1 MPYNLIELIACP
13 MCKGVSFS
21 LKAFEE
27 YGNGDNNSI
36 KGRDTSAPQ
45 DNYNETENNYKIKT
59 GILFCNSCNR
69 WYPIVNGIHILL
81 PDNYR
86 DEKADK
92 EFLIKHKSDLNGVD
106 IDYENMFNPKLQE

>member
-13 MCKGVSFS
+13 MCRGVSFS

-27 YGNGDNNSI
+27 YGNLTGDSMEE
-36 KGRDTSAPQ
+36 RDKSNPEHK
-45 DNYNETENNYKIKT
+45 YNESGKHYKIKT

-92 EFLIKHKSDLNGVD
+92 DFLINHKADLNGID
-106 IDYENMFNPKLQE
+106 INYEKTFNLKL

>member
-13 MCKGVSFS
+13 MCRGVSFS

-27 YGNGDNNSI
+27 YGNSMNDSMKVSGKPDREH
-36 KGRDTSAPQ
+36 K
-45 DNYNETENNYKIKT
+45 YNESAENYKIKT

-69 WYPIVNGIHILL
+69 WYPIVEGVHILL

-92 EFLIKHKSDLNGVD
+92 EFLIKHKLDLNGMG
-106 IDYENMFNPKLQE
+106 IDYENMFNPKLPE

>member
-13 MCKGVSFS
+13 MCRGVSFS

-27 YGNGDNNSI
+27 YRNRTGDII
-36 KGRDTSAPQ
+36 KGHDAAYSVE
-45 DNYNETENNYKIKT
+45 NYNKSGENYKIKT

-69 WYPIVNGIHILL
+69 WYPIVDGIHILL

-86 DEKADK
+86 DEKDDK
-92 EFLIKHKSDLNGVD
+92 EFLIKHKSDLNDVD
-106 IDYENMFNPKLQE
+106 INYEKVFYINLPE

>member
-13 MCKGVSFS
+13 MCRGVSFS

-27 YGNGDNNSI
+27 YGNRIDDSM
-36 KGRDTSAPQ
+36 KGHDESDPEQ
-45 DNYNETENNYKIKT
+45 NYNESAGNYKIKT

-86 DEKADK
+86 DEKEDK
-92 EFLIKHKSDLNGVD
+92 EFLIKHKADLDDMGIN
-106 IDYENMFNPKLQE
+106 YEKTFNIKLDE